1 MVSSSEPATGSCIRF
16 DDVAHGVTIVGL
28 GISNGKPVTFQM
40 VAVDNGLLPGTIFL
54 SLDDGYTLTGTL
66 LNGAVI
72 LR

>member
-1 MVSSSEPATGSCIRF
+1 M
-16 DDVAHGVTIVGL
+16 VGL
-28 GISNGKPVTFQM
+28 GVSNGKPVIFQM

-54 SLDDGYTLTGTL
+54 SLDDGYTLIGTL